1 MSQYDK
7 VDDINISSEMRE
19 SFLNYAM
26 SVIVSRALPD
36 VRDGLKPVQRR
47 ILYGMSELNMAP
59 GGAYKKS
66 ARLVGDVM
74 GKYHPHGDSSIY
86 EAMVRMAQEFSFR
99 YTLVNGHGNFGSV
112 DGDEAAAMRYT
123 EARMEKITAEMLR
136 DINKDTID
144 FKDNYDGSEK
154 EPVVLPSRIPNL
166 LVNGATGIAV
176 GMATNI
182 PPHNLGE
189 VVDGIIHL
197 IKNPDADIQDLME
210 FIQGPDFPTGG
221 ELLGLS
227 GLHDA
232 YTTGRGSVMMRSK
245 TEFQRHANGKTSI
258 IVTEIPY
265 QVNKSRLIEKI
276 AELAKEKR
284 IDGITDLRDESNRKG
299 IRIVIELRKD
309 VNEEVILNNLYKY
322 TPLQQ
327 SFGFN
332 MIALVNGQPQKLN
345 LKDALRHY
353 ITHQIEVIVRRARF
367 DLDKAQARLH
377 IVEGL
382 LVAMNHIDEII
393 QLIKSAKD
401 EEQALH
407 QLMERYELSEIQA
420 KAILDMRLRR
430 LTSLEVEKL
439 TAEQQELVS
448 TILNLE
454 TLLAS
459 PEEQDNVLISEI
471 TDLKDK
477 FGDKR
482 RTMINT
488 TDLLD
493 IEDEALIPVE
503 DVIVTITNK
512 GYIKRLTVDTYRA
525 QHRGGRGLTGQKT
538 YEDDFVEHVIYTST
552 HDTMLF
558 FTNVGKVYRMKAYQI
573 PTGARTSKGLPIVNV
588 LEFGENETLAT
599 VLRVKDFTEGHFLFF
614 ATKKGL
620 VKRTDIT
627 LYANIRSN
635 GLIAIQLRDGDELLR
650 VRETDGNQDIL
661 LGASNGKAIRFHE
674 TGARSMGR
682 STSGVR
688 GMSLGPKDELIGL
701 TVINAE
707 RNLILAVTEY
717 GYGKKTVDEAYRRQ
731 TRGGKGVKTLQVTD
745 KNGPLVALRS
755 VSNDL
760 DLLVVTDKG
769 MVIRMA
775 IDQIS
780 ETGRATQGV
789 RLIRL
794 QDGHKVSSIALLP
807 KSEVDD
813 EVLDEVLGQE
823 TLFEV

>member
-59 GGAYKKS
+59 SGAYKKS

-182 PPHNLGE
+182 PPHNLSE

-197 IKNPDADIQDLME
+197 INNPDAQIEDLME

-221 ELLGLS
+221 ELLGLG

-245 TEFQRHANGKTSI
+245 TEFQHHANGKTSI

-322 TPLQQ
+322 TPLQT

-353 ITHQIEVIVRRARF
+353 ITHQIEVIVRRAKF
-367 DLDKAQARLH
+367 ELDKAQSRLH

-393 QLIKSAKD
+393 KLIKSAKD

-407 QLMERYELSEIQA
+407 QLMERYEFSDIQA

-430 LTSLEVEKL
+430 LTSLELDKL
-439 TAEQQELVS
+439 TSEQQELSS
-448 TILNLE
+448 TIGQLE
-454 TLLAS
+454 SLLAS
-459 PEEQDNVLISEI
+459 PEEQDKVLISEI
-471 TDLKDK
+471 TDLKGK

-488 TDLLD
+488 TDILD

-538 YEDDFVEHVIYTST
+538 YEDDFVEHVMYTST

-573 PTGARTSKGLPIVNV
+573 PTGGRTSKGLPIVNV

-599 VLRVKDFTEGHFLFF
+599 VLRVKEFTQGNFLFF

-635 GLIAIQLRDGDELLR
+635 GLIAIQLREGDELLR

-674 TGARSMGR
+674 TGARAMGR

-688 GMSLGPKDELIGL
+688 GMSLGEKDELIGL
-701 TVINAE
+701 TIINEE
-707 RNLILAVTEY
+707 RSLILAVTEY
-717 GYGKKTVDEAYRRQ
+717 GYGKKTIDEAYRRQ

-755 VSNDL
+755 VNNEL

-775 IDQIS
+775 VDQIS

-807 KSEVDD
+807 KSEMD
-813 EVLDEVLGQE
+813 EEGAEDLEV
-823 TLFEV
+823 EVA

>member
-112 DGDEAAAMRYT
+112 DGDGAAAMRYT

-182 PPHNLGE
+182 PPHNLSE

-197 IKNPDADIQDLME
+197 INNPDAQIEDLME

-221 ELLGLS
+221 ELLGLG

-245 TEFQRHANGKTSI
+245 TEFQHHANGKTSI

-322 TPLQQ
+322 TPLQT

-353 ITHQIEVIVRRARF
+353 ITHQIEVIVRRAKF
-367 DLDKAQARLH
+367 ELDKAQSRLH

-393 QLIKSAKD
+393 KLIKSAKG

-407 QLMERYELSEIQA
+407 QLMEHYDFTDIQA

-430 LTSLEVEKL
+430 LTSLELDKL
-439 TAEQQELVS
+439 TSEQQELSS
-448 TILNLE
+448 TIGQLE
-454 TLLAS
+454 SLLAS
-459 PEEQDNVLISEI
+459 PEEQDKVLISEI
-471 TDLKDK
+471 TDLKGK

-488 TDLLD
+488 TDILD

-538 YEDDFVEHVIYTST
+538 YEDDFVEHVMYTST

-573 PTGARTSKGLPIVNV
+573 PTGGRTSKGLPIVNV

-599 VLRVKDFTEGHFLFF
+599 VLRVKEFTQGNFLFF

-635 GLIAIQLRDGDELLR
+635 GLIAIQLREGDELLR

-674 TGARSMGR
+674 TGARAMGR

-688 GMSLGPKDELIGL
+688 GMSLGEKDELIGL
-701 TVINAE
+701 TIINEE
-707 RNLILAVTEY
+707 RSLILAVTEY
-717 GYGKKTVDEAYRRQ
+717 GYGKKTIDEAYRRQ

-755 VSNDL
+755 VNNEL

-775 IDQIS
+775 VDQIS

-807 KSEVDD
+807 KSEMD
-813 EVLDEVLGQE
+813 EEGAEDLEV
-823 TLFEV
+823 EVA

>member
-123 EARMEKITAEMLR
+123 EARMERITAEMLR

-144 FKDNYDGSEK
+144 FKDNYDGSEQ

-182 PPHNLGE
+182 PPHNLSE

-197 IKNPDADIQDLME
+197 INNPDAEIEDLME

-221 ELLGLS
+221 ELLGLG

-309 VNEEVILNNLYKY
+309 VNEEVILNNLYKF
-322 TPLQQ
+322 TPLQT

-353 ITHQIEVIVRRARF
+353 ITHQIEVIVRRAKF

-407 QLMERYELSEIQA
+407 QLMKRYELSEIQA

-430 LTSLEVEKL
+430 LTSLEVDKL
-439 TAEQQELVS
+439 TSEQKELVA
-448 TILNLE
+448 TIGQLE
-454 TLLAS
+454 VLLAS
-459 PEEQDNVLISEI
+459 PEEQDKVLIREI
-471 TDLKDK
+471 TELKDK

-488 TDLLD
+488 TDILD

-503 DVIVTITNK
+503 EVIVTITNK

-538 YEDDFVEHVIYTST
+538 YEDDFVEHVMYTST

-674 TGARSMGR
+674 TGARAMGR

-688 GMSLGPKDELIGL
+688 GMSLGPNDELIGL
-701 TVINAE
+701 TIINQA
-707 RNLILAVTEY
+707 
-717 GYGKKTVDEAYRRQ
+717 
-731 TRGGKGVKTLQVTD
+731 
-745 KNGPLVALRS
+745 S
-755 VSNDL
+755 
-760 DLLVVTDKG
+760 
-769 MVIRMA
+769 
-775 IDQIS
+775 
-780 ETGRATQGV
+780 
-789 RLIRL
+789 
-794 QDGHKVSSIALLP
+794 
-807 KSEVDD
+807 
-813 EVLDEVLGQE
+813 
-823 TLFEV
+823 

>member
-1 MSQYDK
+1 MSTYDK
-7 VDDINISSEMRE
+7 VQDINISSEMRE

-47 ILYGMSELNMAP
+47 ILYGMSELNMTP

-86 EAMVRMAQEFSFR
+86 EAMVRMAQDFSYR
-99 YTLVNGHGNFGSV
+99 YTLVNGHGNFGSI
-112 DGDEAAAMRYT
+112 DGDGAAAMRYT
-123 EARMEKITAEMLR
+123 EARMERITAEMLR
-136 DINKDTID
+136 DINKETID
-144 FKDNYDGSEK
+144 YKDNYDGSER

-189 VVDGIIHL
+189 VIDGLIHV
-197 IKNPDADIQDLME
+197 IKNPDTEIEELME

-232 YTTGRGSVMMRSK
+232 YSTGRGSVMMRSK
-245 TEFQRHANGKTSI
+245 TEFQHHANGKTSI
-258 IVTEIPY
+258 IVTEIPF
-265 QVNKSRLIEKI
+265 QVNKSKLIEKI

-299 IRIVIELRKD
+299 IRIVIELRRD

-327 SFGFN
+327 SFGLN
-332 MIALVNGQPQKLN
+332 MIALVNGQPKKVN
-345 LKDALRHY
+345 LKEMLTHY
-353 ITHQIEVIVRRARF
+353 IAHQIEVIVRRATF
-367 DLDKAQARLH
+367 DLDKAEARLH
-377 IVEGL
+377 IVKGL
-382 LVAMNHIDEII
+382 LIALDHIDEII
-393 QLIKSAKD
+393 KLIKAAKD
-401 EEQALH
+401 EDDARER
-407 QLMERYELSEIQA
+407 LMSTYSLSELQA
-420 KAILDMRLRR
+420 RAILDMRLRR
-430 LTSLEVEKL
+430 LTSLELEKL
-439 TAEQQELVS
+439 QDEARELESTITSLTGLLHSTEQQDALLMEELLDVKS
-448 TILNLE
+448 RF
-454 TLLAS
+454 A
-459 PEEQDNVLISEI
+459 
-471 TDLKDK
+471 
-477 FGDKR
+477 DKR
-482 RTMINT
+482 RTLINT

-525 QHRGGRGLTGQKT
+525 QNRGGRGLTGQKT

-558 FTNVGKVYRMKAYQI
+558 FSNVGKVYRMKAYQI
-573 PTGARTSKGLPIVNV
+573 PSGGRTSKGLPLVNV
-588 LEFGENETLAT
+588 LEFGEAETLAT
-599 VLRVKDFTEGHFLFF
+599 VLRVQDFKQGHFLFF

-674 TGARSMGR
+674 TGARAMGR

-688 GMSLGPKDELIGL
+688 GMSLGAKDELIGL
-701 TVINAE
+701 TVINEE

-717 GYGKKTVDEAYRRQ
+717 GYGKKTIDEAYRRQ

-755 VSNDL
+755 VNNDL

-775 IDQIS
+775 VDQIS

-807 KSEVDD
+807 KADEIDELLEENNAVEVA
-813 EVLDEVLGQE
+813 
-823 TLFEV
+823 

>member
-47 ILYGMSELNMAP
+47 ILYGMSELSMAP

-182 PPHNLGE
+182 PPHNLNE

-197 IKNPDADIQDLME
+197 INNPEAEIEDLME

-221 ELLGLS
+221 ELLGLG

-322 TPLQQ
+322 TPLQT

-353 ITHQIEVIVRRARF
+353 ITHQIEVIVRRSKF

-393 QLIKSAKD
+393 QLIKSAQD
-401 EEQALH
+401 EEQAFH

-430 LTSLEVEKL
+430 LTSLEVDKL
-439 TAEQQELVS
+439 MAEQKELIS
-448 TILNLE
+448 LIGQLE
-454 TLLAS
+454 SLLAS
-459 PEEQDNVLISEI
+459 PEEQDKLLIAEI
-471 TDLKDK
+471 TELKDK

-674 TGARSMGR
+674 TGARAMGR

-688 GMSLGPKDELIGL
+688 GMSLGAQDELIGL
-701 TVINAE
+701 TVINQE
-707 RNLILAVTEY
+707 RSMILAVTEY

-755 VSNDL
+755 VNNDL

-775 IDQIS
+775 VDQIS

-807 KSEVDD
+807 KSEIEEDGN
-813 EVLDEVLGQE
+813 EVEDIPVA
-823 TLFEV
+823 

>member
-1 MSQYDK
+1 MNTYDK
-7 VDDINISSEMRE
+7 IQDINISSEMRE

-36 VRDGLKPVQRR
+36 IRDGLKPVQRR
-47 ILYGMSELNMAP
+47 ILYGMSELNMTP

-86 EAMVRMAQEFSFR
+86 EAMVRMAQDFSYR
-99 YTLVNGHGNFGSV
+99 YTLVNGHGNFGSI
-112 DGDEAAAMRYT
+112 DGDGAAAMRYT
-123 EARMEKITAEMLR
+123 EARMERITAEMLR
-136 DINKDTID
+136 DINKETID
-144 FKDNYDGSEK
+144 YKDNYDGSEK

-189 VVDGIIHL
+189 VIDGLIHV
-197 IKNPDADIQDLME
+197 IKHPEADIEELME

-232 YTTGRGSVMMRSK
+232 YSTGRGSVMMRSK
-245 TEFQRHANGKTSI
+245 TEFQHHANGKTSI
-258 IVTEIPY
+258 IVTEIPF
-265 QVNKSRLIEKI
+265 QVNKSKLIEKI

-299 IRIVIELRKD
+299 IRIVIELRRD

-327 SFGFN
+327 SFGLN
-332 MIALVNGQPQKLN
+332 MIALVNGQPKKVN
-345 LKDALRHY
+345 LKEMLTHY

-367 DLDKAQARLH
+367 DLDKAEARLH
-377 IVEGL
+377 IVKGL
-382 LVAMNHIDEII
+382 LIALDHIDEII
-393 QLIKSAKD
+393 KLIKAAKD
-401 EEQALH
+401 EDDARE
-407 QLMERYELSEIQA
+407 QLMTTYSLSELQA
-420 KAILDMRLRR
+420 RAILDMRLRR
-430 LTSLEVEKL
+430 LTSLELEKL
-439 TAEQQELVS
+439 QDEAKELESTITSLTGLLNSTEQQDEMLMEELLDVRS
-448 TILNLE
+448 RF
-454 TLLAS
+454 A
-459 PEEQDNVLISEI
+459 
-471 TDLKDK
+471 
-477 FGDKR
+477 DKR
-482 RTMINT
+482 RTLINT

-558 FTNVGKVYRMKAYQI
+558 FSNVGKVYRMKAYQI
-573 PTGARTSKGLPIVNV
+573 PSGGRTSKGLPLVNV
-588 LEFGENETLAT
+588 LEFGEAETLAT

-701 TVINAE
+701 TVINEE
-707 RNLILAVTEY
+707 RSLILAVTEY
-717 GYGKKTVDEAYRRQ
+717 GYGKKTIDEAYRRQ

-755 VSNDL
+755 VNNDL

-775 IDQIS
+775 VDQIS

-794 QDGHKVSSIALLP
+794 QEGHKVSSIALLP
-807 KSEVDD
+807 KAEEID
-813 EVLDEVLGQE
+813 ELLEENDTIELA
-823 TLFEV
+823 

>member
-144 FKDNYDGSEK
+144 FKDYYDGSEN

-182 PPHNLGE
+182 PPHNLSE

-197 IKNPDADIQDLME
+197 INNPDAQIEDLME

-221 ELLGLS
+221 ELLGLG

-245 TEFQRHANGKTSI
+245 TEFQHHANGKTSI

-322 TPLQQ
+322 TPLQT

-353 ITHQIEVIVRRARF
+353 ITHQIEVIVRRAKF
-367 DLDKAQARLH
+367 ELDKAQSRLH

-393 QLIKSAKD
+393 KLIKSAKD

-407 QLMERYELSEIQA
+407 QLMERYEFSDIQA

-430 LTSLEVEKL
+430 LTSLELDKL
-439 TAEQQELVS
+439 TSEQQELSS
-448 TILNLE
+448 TIGQLE
-454 TLLAS
+454 SLLAS
-459 PEEQDNVLISEI
+459 PEEQDKVLISEI
-471 TDLKDK
+471 TDLKGK

-488 TDLLD
+488 TDILD

-538 YEDDFVEHVIYTST
+538 YEDDFVEHVMYTST

-573 PTGARTSKGLPIVNV
+573 PTGGRTSKGLPIVNV

-599 VLRVKDFTEGHFLFF
+599 VLRVKEFTQGNFLFF

-635 GLIAIQLRDGDELLR
+635 GLIAIQLREGDELLR

-674 TGARSMGR
+674 TGARAMGR

-688 GMSLGPKDELIGL
+688 GMSLGEKDELIGL
-701 TVINAE
+701 TIINEE
-707 RNLILAVTEY
+707 RSLILAVTEY
-717 GYGKKTVDEAYRRQ
+717 GYGKKTIDEAYRRQ

-755 VSNDL
+755 VNNEL

-775 IDQIS
+775 VDQIS

-807 KSEVDD
+807 KSEMD
-813 EVLDEVLGQE
+813 EEGAEDLEV
-823 TLFEV
+823 EVA

>member
-1 MSQYDK
+1 MSTYDK
-7 VDDINISSEMRE
+7 IQDINISSEMRE

-86 EAMVRMAQEFSFR
+86 EAMVRMAQDFSYR
-99 YTLVNGHGNFGSV
+99 YTLVNGHGNFGSI
-112 DGDEAAAMRYT
+112 DGDGAAAMRYT
-123 EARMEKITAEMLR
+123 EARMERITAEMLR

-144 FKDNYDGSEK
+144 YKDNYDGSER
-154 EPVVLPSRIPNL
+154 EPVVLPARIPNL

-189 VVDGIIHL
+189 VIDGLIYV
-197 IKNPDADIQDLME
+197 IKNPDAEAEELME
-210 FIQGPDFPTGG
+210 FIKGPDFPTGG

-245 TEFQRHANGKTSI
+245 TEFQHHSNGKTSI
-258 IVTEIPY
+258 IVTEIPF
-265 QVNKSRLIEKI
+265 QVNKSKLIEKI
-276 AELAKEKR
+276 ADLAKEKR

-299 IRIVIELRKD
+299 IRIVIELRRD

-332 MIALVNGQPQKLN
+332 MIALVNGQPKKVG
-345 LKDALRHY
+345 LKEMLTHY
-353 ITHQIEVIVRRARF
+353 IAHQIEVIVRRATF
-367 DLDKAQARLH
+367 DLDKAEARLH
-377 IVEGL
+377 IVKGL
-382 LVAMNHIDEII
+382 LIALDHIDEII
-393 QLIKSAKD
+393 KLIKAAKD
-401 EEQALH
+401 EDDAKE
-407 QLMERYELSEIQA
+407 QLMTTYQLSELQA

-430 LTSLEVEKL
+430 LTSLELDKL
-439 TAEQQELVS
+439 QTEAQELES
-448 TILNLE
+448 TISSLQQLLNSTE
-454 TLLAS
+454 KQDELLT
-459 PEEQDNVLISEI
+459 EELLDVKSR
-471 TDLKDK
+471 
-477 FGDKR
+477 FADKR
-482 RTMINT
+482 RTIINT

-525 QHRGGRGLTGQKT
+525 QNRGGRGMTGQKT
-538 YEDDFVEHVIYTST
+538 YEDDFVEHVMFTST

-573 PTGARTSKGLPIVNV
+573 PSGGRTSKGMPLVNV

-599 VLRVKDFTEGHFLFF
+599 VLRVKEFTQGNFLFF
-614 ATKKGL
+614 ATRKGL

-674 TGARSMGR
+674 SDVRSMGR
-682 STSGVR
+682 ATSGVR
-688 GMSLGPKDELIGL
+688 GMSIGKQDRLIGL
-701 TVINAE
+701 TVINQD
-707 RNLILAVTEY
+707 RQLILAVTEH
-717 GYGKKTVDEAYRRQ
+717 GYGKKTVHDAYRTQ
-731 TRGGKGVKTLQVTD
+731 MRGGKGVKTLQVTD
-745 KNGPLVALRS
+745 KNGPLVSLRS

-760 DLLVVTDKG
+760 DLLIVTDKG

-807 KSEVDD
+807 KAEDIDELLVDND
-813 EVLDEVLGQE
+813 TPELA
-823 TLFEV
+823 

>member
-1 MSQYDK
+1 MNTYDK
-7 VDDINISSEMRE
+7 IQDINISSEMRE

-36 VRDGLKPVQRR
+36 IRDGLKPVQRR
-47 ILYGMSELNMAP
+47 ILYGMSELNMTP

-86 EAMVRMAQEFSFR
+86 EAMVRMAQDFSYR
-99 YTLVNGHGNFGSV
+99 YTLVNGHGNFGSI
-112 DGDEAAAMRYT
+112 DGDGAAAMRYT
-123 EARMEKITAEMLR
+123 EARMERITAEMLR
-136 DINKDTID
+136 DINKETID
-144 FKDNYDGSEK
+144 YKDNYDGSEK

-189 VVDGIIHL
+189 VIDGLIHV
-197 IKNPDADIQDLME
+197 IKHPEADIEELME

-232 YTTGRGSVMMRSK
+232 YSTGRGSVMMRSK
-245 TEFQRHANGKTSI
+245 TEFQHHANGKTSI
-258 IVTEIPY
+258 IVTEIPF
-265 QVNKSRLIEKI
+265 QVNKSKLIEKI

-299 IRIVIELRKD
+299 IRIVIELRRD

-327 SFGFN
+327 SFGLN
-332 MIALVNGQPQKLN
+332 MIALVNGQPKKVN
-345 LKDALRHY
+345 LKEMLTHY

-367 DLDKAQARLH
+367 DLDKAEARLH
-377 IVEGL
+377 IVKGL
-382 LVAMNHIDEII
+382 LIALDHIDDII
-393 QLIKSAKD
+393 KLIKAAKD
-401 EEQALH
+401 EDDARE
-407 QLMERYELSEIQA
+407 QLMTTYSLSELQA
-420 KAILDMRLRR
+420 RAILDMRLRR
-430 LTSLEVEKL
+430 LTSLELEKL
-439 TAEQQELVS
+439 QDEAKELESTITSLTGLLNSTEQQDEMLMEELLDVRS
-448 TILNLE
+448 RF
-454 TLLAS
+454 A
-459 PEEQDNVLISEI
+459 
-471 TDLKDK
+471 
-477 FGDKR
+477 DKR
-482 RTMINT
+482 RTLINT

-558 FTNVGKVYRMKAYQI
+558 FSNVGKVYRMKAYQI
-573 PTGARTSKGLPIVNV
+573 PSGGRTSKGLPLVNV
-588 LEFGENETLAT
+588 LEFGEAETLAT

-701 TVINAE
+701 TVINEE
-707 RNLILAVTEY
+707 RSLILAVTEY
-717 GYGKKTVDEAYRRQ
+717 GYGKKTIDEAYRRQ

-755 VSNDL
+755 VNNDL

-775 IDQIS
+775 VDQIS

-794 QDGHKVSSIALLP
+794 QEGHKVSSIALLP
-807 KSEVDD
+807 KAEEID
-813 EVLDEVLGQE
+813 ELLEENDTIELA
-823 TLFEV
+823 

>member
-182 PPHNLGE
+182 PPHNLSE

-197 IKNPDADIQDLME
+197 INNPDAQIEDLME

-221 ELLGLS
+221 ELLGLG

-245 TEFQRHANGKTSI
+245 TEFQHHANGKTSI

-322 TPLQQ
+322 TPLQT

-353 ITHQIEVIVRRARF
+353 ITHQIEVIVRRAKF
-367 DLDKAQARLH
+367 ELDKAQSRLH

-393 QLIKSAKD
+393 KLIKSAKD

-407 QLMERYELSEIQA
+407 QLMERYEFSDIQA

-430 LTSLEVEKL
+430 LTSLELDKL
-439 TAEQQELVS
+439 TSEQQELSS
-448 TILNLE
+448 TIGQLE
-454 TLLAS
+454 SLLAS
-459 PEEQDNVLISEI
+459 PEEQDKVLISEI
-471 TDLKDK
+471 TDLKGK

-488 TDLLD
+488 TDILD

-538 YEDDFVEHVIYTST
+538 YEDDFVEHVMYTST

-573 PTGARTSKGLPIVNV
+573 PTGGRTSKGLPIVNV

-599 VLRVKDFTEGHFLFF
+599 VLRVKEFTQGNFLFF

-635 GLIAIQLRDGDELLR
+635 GLIAIQLREGDELLR

-674 TGARSMGR
+674 TGARAMGR

-688 GMSLGPKDELIGL
+688 GMSLGEKDELIGL
-701 TVINAE
+701 TIINEE
-707 RNLILAVTEY
+707 RSLILAVTEY
-717 GYGKKTVDEAYRRQ
+717 GYGKKTIDEAYRRQ

-755 VSNDL
+755 VNNEL

-775 IDQIS
+775 VDQIS

-807 KSEVDD
+807 KSEMD
-813 EVLDEVLGQE
+813 EEGAEDLEV
-823 TLFEV
+823 EVA

>member
-182 PPHNLGE
+182 PPHNLNE

-197 IKNPDADIQDLME
+197 INNPEAEIEDLME

-221 ELLGLS
+221 ELLGLG
-227 GLHDA
+227 GLNDA

-322 TPLQQ
+322 TPLQT

-353 ITHQIEVIVRRARF
+353 ITHQIEVIVRRSKF

-407 QLMERYELSEIQA
+407 QLMQRYELSEIQA

-430 LTSLEVEKL
+430 LTSLEVDKL
-439 TAEQQELVS
+439 MAEQKELIS
-448 TILNLE
+448 LIGQLE
-454 TLLAS
+454 SLLAS
-459 PEEQDNVLISEI
+459 PEEQDKLLIAEI
-471 TDLKDK
+471 TELKDK

-674 TGARSMGR
+674 TGARAMGR

-688 GMSLGPKDELIGL
+688 GMSLGAQDELIGL
-701 TVINAE
+701 TVINQE
-707 RNLILAVTEY
+707 RSMILAVTEY

-755 VSNDL
+755 VNNDL

-775 IDQIS
+775 VDQIS

-807 KSEVDD
+807 KSEIEEDGN
-813 EVLDEVLGQE
+813 EVEDIPVA
-823 TLFEV
+823 

>member
-1 MSQYDK
+1 MSTYDK
-7 VDDINISSEMRE
+7 VQDINISSEMRE

-47 ILYGMSELNMAP
+47 ILYGMSELNMTP

-86 EAMVRMAQEFSFR
+86 EAMVRMAQDFSYR
-99 YTLVNGHGNFGSV
+99 YTLVNGHGNFGSI
-112 DGDEAAAMRYT
+112 DGDGAAAMRYT
-123 EARMEKITAEMLR
+123 EARMERITAEMLR
-136 DINKDTID
+136 DINKETID
-144 FKDNYDGSEK
+144 YKDNYDGSER

-189 VVDGIIHL
+189 VIDGLIHV
-197 IKNPDADIQDLME
+197 IKNPNAEIEELME

-232 YTTGRGSVMMRSK
+232 YSTGRGSVMMRSK
-245 TEFQRHANGKTSI
+245 TEFQHHANGKTSI
-258 IVTEIPY
+258 IVTEIPF
-265 QVNKSRLIEKI
+265 QVNKSKLIEKI

-299 IRIVIELRKD
+299 IRIVIELRRD

-327 SFGFN
+327 SFGLN
-332 MIALVNGQPQKLN
+332 MIALVNGQPKKVN
-345 LKDALRHY
+345 LKEMLTHY
-353 ITHQIEVIVRRARF
+353 IAHQIEVIVRRATF
-367 DLDKAQARLH
+367 DLDKAEARLH
-377 IVEGL
+377 IVKGL
-382 LVAMNHIDEII
+382 LIALDHIDEII
-393 QLIKSAKD
+393 KLIKAAKD
-401 EEQALH
+401 EDDARE
-407 QLMERYELSEIQA
+407 QLMSTYSLSELQA
-420 KAILDMRLRR
+420 RAILDMRLRR
-430 LTSLEVEKL
+430 LTSLELEKL
-439 TAEQQELVS
+439 QDEARELESTITSLTGLLHSTEQQDALLMEELLDVKS
-448 TILNLE
+448 RF
-454 TLLAS
+454 A
-459 PEEQDNVLISEI
+459 
-471 TDLKDK
+471 
-477 FGDKR
+477 DKR
-482 RTMINT
+482 RTLINT

-525 QHRGGRGLTGQKT
+525 QNRGGRGLTGQKT

-558 FTNVGKVYRMKAYQI
+558 FSNVGKVYRMKAYQI
-573 PTGARTSKGLPIVNV
+573 PSGGRTSKGLPLVNV
-588 LEFGENETLAT
+588 LEFGEAETLAT
-599 VLRVKDFTEGHFLFF
+599 VLRVQDFKQGHFLFF

-674 TGARSMGR
+674 TGARAMGR

-688 GMSLGPKDELIGL
+688 GMSLGAKDELIGL
-701 TVINAE
+701 TVINEE
-707 RNLILAVTEY
+707 RSLILAVTEY
-717 GYGKKTVDEAYRRQ
+717 GYGKKTIDEAYRRQ

-755 VSNDL
+755 VNNDL

-775 IDQIS
+775 VNQIS

-794 QDGHKVSSIALLP
+794 QEGHKVSSIALLP
-807 KSEVDD
+807 KAEEID
-813 EVLDEVLGQE
+813 ELLEENNTEELA
-823 TLFEV
+823 

>member
-439 TAEQQELVS
+439 TAEQQDLMS
-448 TILNLE
+448 TISNLE

-459 PEEQDNVLISEI
+459 PEEQDNVLINEI

-807 KSEVDD
+807 KSEADD
-813 EVLDEVLGQE
+813 EVLEETLGQKV
-823 TLFEV
+823 LFEV

>member
-59 GGAYKKS
+59 SGAYKKS

-74 GKYHPHGDSSIY
+74 GKYHPHGDTSIY

-182 PPHNLGE
+182 PPHNLSE

-197 IKNPDADIQDLME
+197 INNPDAQIEDLME

-221 ELLGLS
+221 ELLGLG

-245 TEFQRHANGKTSI
+245 TEFQHHANGKTSI

-322 TPLQQ
+322 TPLQT

-353 ITHQIEVIVRRARF
+353 ITHQIEVIVRRAKF
-367 DLDKAQARLH
+367 ELDKAQSRLH

-393 QLIKSAKD
+393 KLIKSAKD

-407 QLMERYELSEIQA
+407 QLMERYEFSDIQA

-430 LTSLEVEKL
+430 LTSLELDKL
-439 TAEQQELVS
+439 TSEQQELSS
-448 TILNLE
+448 TIGQLE
-454 TLLAS
+454 SLLAS
-459 PEEQDNVLISEI
+459 PEEQDKVLISEI
-471 TDLKDK
+471 TDLKGK

-488 TDLLD
+488 TDILD

-538 YEDDFVEHVIYTST
+538 YEDDFVEHVMYTST

-573 PTGARTSKGLPIVNV
+573 PTGGRTSKGLPIVNV

-599 VLRVKDFTEGHFLFF
+599 VLRVKEFTQGNFLFF

-635 GLIAIQLRDGDELLR
+635 GLIAIQLREGDELLR

-674 TGARSMGR
+674 TGARAMGR

-688 GMSLGPKDELIGL
+688 GMSLGEKDELIGL
-701 TVINAE
+701 TIINEE
-707 RNLILAVTEY
+707 RSLILAVTEY
-717 GYGKKTVDEAYRRQ
+717 GYGKKTIDEAYRRQ

-755 VSNDL
+755 VNNEL

-775 IDQIS
+775 VDQIS

-807 KSEVDD
+807 KSEMD
-813 EVLDEVLGQE
+813 EEGAEDLEV
-823 TLFEV
+823 EVA

>member
-47 ILYGMSELNMAP
+47 ILYGMSELSMAP

-182 PPHNLGE
+182 PPHNLNE

-197 IKNPDADIQDLME
+197 INNPEAEIEDLME

-221 ELLGLS
+221 ELLGLG

-322 TPLQQ
+322 TPLQT

-353 ITHQIEVIVRRARF
+353 ITHQIEVIVRRSKF

-393 QLIKSAKD
+393 QLIKSAQD

-430 LTSLEVEKL
+430 LTSLEVDKL
-439 TAEQQELVS
+439 MAEQKELIS
-448 TILNLE
+448 LIGQLE
-454 TLLAS
+454 SLLAS
-459 PEEQDNVLISEI
+459 PEEQDKLLIAEI
-471 TDLKDK
+471 TELKDK

-674 TGARSMGR
+674 TGARAMGR

-688 GMSLGPKDELIGL
+688 GMSLGAQDELIGL
-701 TVINAE
+701 TVINQE
-707 RNLILAVTEY
+707 RSMILAVTEY

-755 VSNDL
+755 VNNDL

-775 IDQIS
+775 VDQIS

-807 KSEVDD
+807 KSEIEEDGN
-813 EVLDEVLGQE
+813 EVEDIPVA
-823 TLFEV
+823 

>member
-1 MSQYDK
+1 MSTYDK
-7 VDDINISSEMRE
+7 VQDINISSEMKE

-86 EAMVRMAQEFSFR
+86 EAMVRMAQEFSYR
-99 YTLVNGHGNFGSV
+99 YTLVNGHGNFGSI
-112 DGDEAAAMRYT
+112 DGDGAAAMRYT
-123 EARMEKITAEMLR
+123 EARMERITAEMLR

-144 FKDNYDGSEK
+144 YKDNYDGSER
-154 EPVVLPSRIPNL
+154 EPIVLPSRIPNL

-189 VVDGIIHL
+189 VVDGLIHV
-197 IKNPDADIQDLME
+197 IKNPEADIEELMA

-221 ELLGLS
+221 ELLGLT
-227 GLHDA
+227 GLQDA
-232 YTTGRGSVMMRSK
+232 YLTGRGSVMMRSK
-245 TEFQRHANGKTSI
+245 TEFQHHTNGKTSI
-258 IVTEIPY
+258 IVTEIPF
-265 QVNKSRLIEKI
+265 QVNKSKLIEKI
-276 AELAKEKR
+276 ADLAKEKR

-299 IRIVIELRKD
+299 IRIVIELRRD

-327 SFGFN
+327 SFGMN
-332 MIALVNGQPQKLN
+332 MIALVNGQPKKVN
-345 LKDALRHY
+345 LKEMLTQY
-353 ITHQIEVIVRRARF
+353 IAHQIEVIVRRATF
-367 DLDKAQARLH
+367 DLDKAEARLH
-377 IVEGL
+377 IVKGL
-382 LVAMNHIDEII
+382 LVALDHIDEII
-393 QLIKSAKD
+393 QLIKAAKD
-401 EEQALH
+401 EEAAKD
-407 QLMERYELSEIQA
+407 QLMTTYQLSDVQA

-430 LTSLEVEKL
+430 LTSLELEKL
-439 TAEQQELVS
+439 QNEQQELDATIKDLNELLQS
-448 TILNLE
+448 TDRQDA
-454 TLLAS
+454 LLT
-459 PEEQDNVLISEI
+459 EELLDVKSR
-471 TDLKDK
+471 
-477 FGDKR
+477 FADKR
-482 RTMINT
+482 RTLINT

-525 QHRGGRGLTGQKT
+525 QNRGGRGLTGQKT

-573 PTGARTSKGLPIVNV
+573 PSGGRTSKGLPLVNV
-588 LEFGENETLAT
+588 LEFGENEVLAT
-599 VLRVKDFTEGHFLFF
+599 VLRVKDFVPGHFLFF
-614 ATKKGL
+614 ASKKGL

-674 TGARSMGR
+674 SDVRSMGR
-682 STSGVR
+682 ATSGVR
-688 GMSLGPKDELIGL
+688 GMSLGKADILIGL
-701 TVINAE
+701 TVINQD
-707 RNLILAVTEY
+707 RQLILAVTEQ
-717 GYGKKTVDEAYRRQ
+717 GYGKKTVHDAYRTQ
-731 TRGGKGVKTLQVTD
+731 IRGGKGVKTLQVTE

-760 DLLVVTDKG
+760 DLLIVTDKG

-775 IDQIS
+775 VDQIS

-794 QDGHKVSSIALLP
+794 QEGHKVSSIALLP
-807 KSEVDD
+807 KAEEVDEWTED
-813 EVLDEVLGQE
+813 NDTDHLA
-823 TLFEV
+823 

>member
-1 MSQYDK
+1 MSTYDK
-7 VDDINISSEMRE
+7 INDINISSEMKD

-36 VRDGLKPVQRR
+36 IRDGLKPVQRR
-47 ILYGMSELNMAP
+47 ILYGMSELNMVP

-74 GKYHPHGDSSIY
+74 GKFHPHGDSSIY
-86 EAMVRMAQEFSFR
+86 EAMVRMAQDFSYR
-99 YTLVNGHGNFGSV
+99 YTLVNGQGNFGSI
-112 DGDEAAAMRYT
+112 DGDGAAAMRYT

-144 FKDNYDGSEK
+144 YKDNYDGSER

-189 VVDGIIHL
+189 VVDGLIHV
-197 IKNPDADIQDLME
+197 IKHPDADIEELMQ

-227 GLHDA
+227 GLHEA
-232 YTTGRGSVMMRSK
+232 YSTGRGSVMMRSK

-265 QVNKSRLIEKI
+265 QVNKSKLIEKI
-276 AELAKEKR
+276 ADLAKEKR

-299 IRIVIELRKD
+299 IRIVIELRRD

-327 SFGFN
+327 SFGMN
-332 MIALVNGQPQKLN
+332 MIALVNGQPKKVN
-345 LKDALRHY
+345 LKEMLTHY
-353 ITHQIEVIVRRARF
+353 IAHQIEVIVRRATF

-377 IVEGL
+377 LVRGL
-382 LVAMNHIDEII
+382 LIALDHIDAII
-393 QLIKSAKD
+393 QLIKAATD
-401 EEQALH
+401 EEAAKTK
-407 QLMERYELSEIQA
+407 LMATYQLSEVQA

-430 LTSLEVEKL
+430 LTSLELEKL
-439 TAEQQELVS
+439 QTEAKELDETIANLSQLLSSTERQDALLIEELLEVQQRF
-448 TILNLE
+448 
-454 TLLAS
+454 A
-459 PEEQDNVLISEI
+459 
-471 TDLKDK
+471 
-477 FGDKR
+477 DKR

-573 PTGARTSKGLPIVNV
+573 PSGGRTSKGMPLVNV
-588 LEFGENETLAT
+588 LEFGENEVLAT
-599 VLRVKDFTEGHFLFF
+599 VLRVKDFTPGHFLFF
-614 ATKKGL
+614 ASEKGL

-627 LYANIRSN
+627 LYANIRAN

-650 VRETDGNQDIL
+650 VRETDGTQDIL

-674 TGARSMGR
+674 SDVRSMGR
-682 STSGVR
+682 ATSGVR
-688 GMSLGPKDELIGL
+688 GMSLGKTDVLIGL
-701 TVINAE
+701 TVINQD
-707 RNLILAVTEY
+707 RQSILAVTEQ
-717 GYGKKTVDEAYRRQ
+717 GYGKKTVNDAYRTQ
-731 TRGGKGVKTLQVTD
+731 TRGGKGVKTLQVTE

-755 VSNDL
+755 VHNDL
-760 DLLVVTDKG
+760 DLLIVTDKG

-794 QDGHKVSSIALLP
+794 QEGHTVSSIALLP
-807 KSEVDD
+807 KAE
-813 EVLDEVLGQE
+813 ELEELGE
-823 TLFEV
+823 DNTTIEIA